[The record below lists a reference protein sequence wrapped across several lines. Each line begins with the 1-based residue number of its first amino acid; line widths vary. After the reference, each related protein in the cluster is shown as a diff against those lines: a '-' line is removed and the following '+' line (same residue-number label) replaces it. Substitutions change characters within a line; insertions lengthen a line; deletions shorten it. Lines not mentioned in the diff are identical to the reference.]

1 MVVATATL
9 ALQRQLVERDLP
21 RTVDALHPLL
31 RRRPQYAM
39 LKGRSNYLCLHR
51 LHEGMP
57 QDEEEGLFD
66 QFEAATPTSKLG
78 QDLLRLRDWTDGTET
93 GDRDDLTPGVSDR
106 AWAQVSVSSRECL
119 GAQKCAYGAECF
131 AEMARERAKLA
142 EVVVT
147 NHALLAIDA
156 IEGAPVLPQHEVLI
170 VDEAHELVSRVTG
183 VATGE
188 LTPGQVNRAV
198 RRAAKLA
205 NEKAA
210 DQLQTAAEGFERLME
225 LALPGRLEEIPEDL
239 GYALMALR
247 DACRTVISAI
257 GATRDKSVQDE
268 DAVRK
273 QALAS
278 VESVHDVAERITN
291 GSEWDVVWYE
301 RHDRFGASLRVAP
314 MSVSG
319 LLREKLFADRSV
331 TLTSATLKLGGDFNG
346 VGASLG
352 LAPEGTAGEDL
363 PQWKGVDVGSPFDYP
378 KQGILYVAKHLARP
392 ARDGDRA
399 DMLDELTELIQAAGG
414 RTLGLFSSMRG
425 AQLAAEE
432 LRSRIPEYP
441 ILLQGEETLGELI
454 KNFAADPKT
463 CLFGTLSLW
472 QGVDVPGASCQLVV
486 MDKIPF
492 PRPDDPLM
500 SARQKAVED
509 AGGNGFMA
517 VAATH
522 AALLMAQEPA
532 VSSVRRATGVWSPS
546 STSGW
551 PRLATAAISRR
562 HCPTSGTPRTVTRPG
577 GRWRRSTRR
586 RSRKKPN
593 RQRRRPNRR
602 RKQPNRRDPEGVG
615 PAPPGR
621 PTDARSRTAQD
632 PGTGAGVPGS
642 GQGAR
647 PMVPARRGRHT
658 RRSTATTLPRIV
670 ASSPGIG
677 SYAELCGRSQTW
689 PSSRLKRL
697 TVASPSSMA
706 ATMSPFSATGWRRTV
721 TQSPSQIAAS
731 IIESPTTFRTNSSPS
746 PTSWR
751 GRGKTSSTDSSA
763 RIGPP
768 AAIRPT
774 NGTYDAA
781 GLPAVSVGCTDEDWS
796 EPRTSYARG
805 RCGSRRRKPLR
816 SSAISWCATEDVL
829 DRPTAWPISRIDGG
843 YPRRCTESL
852 MTSITRR
859 CRSVSPELS
868 ARIPGGRPG
877 RERLCPSGFAASFIA
892 CTGSSRPWERSWAV
906 MVALSAVV
914 VTSAPLDGLPAG
926 QR

>member
-1 MVVATATL
+1 MTEPSLPELLHAAVTAVGGTERPGQVTMAEAVEQAIDDGSHLLVQAGTGTGKSLGYLVPALAHGERVVVATATL

-31 RRRPQYAM
+31 RRRPEFAM
-39 LKGRSNYLCLHR
+39 LKGRSNYMCLHR
-51 LHEGMP
+51 LHEGVP

-66 QFEAATPTSKLG
+66 QFEAAAPTSKLG
-78 QDLLRLRDWTDGTET
+78 QDLLRMRDWADETET

-106 AWAQVSVSSRECL
+106 AWSQISVSSRECL
-119 GAQKCAYGAECF
+119 GASKCAYGAECF

-198 RRAAKLA
+198 RRVAKLV

-225 LALPGRLEEIPEDL
+225 LALPGRLEEVPEDL

-247 DACRTVISAI
+247 DAARTVISAI
-257 GATRDKSVQDE
+257 GATRDKSVSDE

-319 LLREKLFADRSV
+319 LLREKLFTDRSV
-331 TLTSATLKLGGDFNG
+331 ILASATLKLGGDFNG
-346 VGASLG
+346 VGASMG
-352 LAPEGTAGEDL
+352 LAPEGIEGEDI
-363 PQWKGVDVGSPFDYP
+363 PPWKGIDVGSPFDYG

-392 ARDGDRA
+392 ARDTDRG

-414 RTLGLFSSMRG
+414 RTLGLFSSMRA

-432 LRSRIPEYP
+432 LRSRIPEFP

-522 AALLMAQEPA
+522 AALLMAQGAGRLVRAMGDRGVVA
-532 VSSVRRATGVWSPS
+532 VLDQ
-546 STSGW
+546 
-551 PRLATAAISRR
+551 RLATARYGSYLKASLPDFWFTTDRNQ
-562 HCPTSGTPRTVTRPG
+562 V
-577 GRWRRSTRR
+577 RRS
-586 RSRKKPN
+586 
-593 RQRRRPNRR
+593 
-602 RKQPNRRDPEGVG
+602 
-615 PAPPGR
+615 
-621 PTDARSRTAQD
+621 
-632 PGTGAGVPGS
+632 
-642 GQGAR
+642 
-647 PMVPARRGRHT
+647 
-658 RRSTATTLPRIV
+658 L
-670 ASSPGIG
+670 
-677 SYAELCGRSQTW
+677 
-689 PSSRLKRL
+689 
-697 TVASPSSMA
+697 
-706 ATMSPFSATGWRRTV
+706 
-721 TQSPSQIAAS
+721 
-731 IIESPTTFRTNSSPS
+731 
-746 PTSWR
+746 
-751 GRGKTSSTDSSA
+751 
-763 RIGPP
+763 
-768 AAIRPT
+768 AAI
-774 NGTYDAA
+774 
-781 GLPAVSVGCTDEDWS
+781 DEVAKKA
-796 EPRTSYARG
+796 EQN
-805 RCGSRRRKPLR
+805 
-816 SSAISWCATEDVL
+816 TEE
-829 DRPTAWPISRIDGG
+829 AKA
-843 YPRRCTESL
+843 E
-852 MTSITRR
+852 
-859 CRSVSPELS
+859 E
-868 ARIPGGRPG
+868 A
-877 RERLCPSGFAASFIA
+877 
-892 CTGSSRPWERSWAV
+892 
-906 MVALSAVV
+906 
-914 VTSAPLDGLPAG
+914 
-926 QR
+926 